1 MKYEIAP
8 AYQGRKEI
16 SAEDLLTAVHISLNQ
31 EADLFEDGKLICSW
45 LGLPMDQ
52 NIENLHHKGITTYV
66 QNHQYC
72 FKWTDESKNTN
83 KIFAAFLP
91 HVWEGEDM
99 LQVNVH
105 HYRASINEREFN
117 NVDDLH
123 QFIFENYPEIEPSFM
138 SVWVFG
144 AESKNYRLNTVATKR
159 VTVLAG
165 EESL

>member
-1 MKYEIAP
+1 MKFEIAP

-31 EADLFEDGKLICSW
+31 EADLFEDGQLVCSW

-52 NIENLHHKGITTYV
+52 NIENLHLKGNTTYV
-66 QNHQYC
+66 QNHHYC
-72 FKWTDESKNTN
+72 FKWSDESKNTN

-105 HYRASINEREFN
+105 DYRASANEREFTSL
-117 NVDDLH
+117 DELH
-123 QFIFENYPEIEPSFM
+123 DFIFENYPEIEPSFI
-138 SVWVFG
+138 SIWVFG
-144 AESKNYRLNTVATKR
+144 AESKNYRLNTITQKGA
-159 VTVLAG
+159 TVLAG
-165 EESL
+165 GEN

>member
-52 NIENLHHKGITTYV
+52 NIENLHRKGITTYV
-66 QNHQYC
+66 QSHQYS
-72 FKWTDESKNTN
+72 FKWTDENKNSN
-83 KIFAAFLP
+83 KIFAMFLS

-117 NVDDLH
+117 NLDELH
-123 QFIFENYPEIEPSFM
+123 QFLFRNYPDIMPSFI

-144 AESKNYRLNTVATKR
+144 GESKNYRLNSVSPEGA
-159 VTVLAG
+159 TVLAG
-165 EESL
+165 GDSF